1 MSALDL
7 SEYFLSHRQE
17 LKSVTE
23 RFPRWDQPRLNT
35 LFLLSVRSIGDW
47 YHELDEELQETV
59 LDPIIDQAETR
70 QINDRS
76 IDEDENEVPPL
87 PNINFDPK
95 MIPSQNEKSGVT
107 EKQVI
112 TKPKPTLNID
122 PSAEDRPVIPRSKY
136 NVTKKKSTALRTDA
150 PDLSTQ
156 LRIGQLSRGPPNRL
170 VREST

>member
-35 LFLLSVRSIGDW
+35 LFLLSVRSIDDW

-122 PSAEDRPVIPRSKY
+122 PSGPKTGQSYHGANITSQRRKVLHCELTPRPLNPTKDR
-136 NVTKKKSTALRTDA
+136 AA
-150 PDLSTQ
+150 Q
-156 LRIGQLSRGPPNRL
+156 
-170 VREST
+170 